1 MDRRMRIGDVARAC
15 EVSTDTIRW
24 YEKQGVLAPVH
35 RERNG
40 YRVYGAETIERVRV
54 VRRAIAVGFSVAELA
69 RIFRQRAA
77 GRPPCREVRALAAR
91 KLEELDARIE
101 ELAALRAQLAAMV
114 DDWDARLSRTVE
126 GEPARLLEGL
136 SAVSSQ
142 LSGEPR
148 HTPLRAKSRELRANE
163 RTSK

>member
-1 MDRRMRIGDVARAC
+1 MSRMDRRMRIGDVARAC
-15 EVSTDTIRW
+15 GVSTDTIRW

-77 GRPPCREVRALAAR
+77 GRPPCREVCARAGRAKARGARRAHRRAGRAAR
-91 KLEELDARIE
+91 AARRDGRR
-101 ELAALRAQLAAMV
+101 LGRAAQSDGRGRAGASHRI
-114 DDWDARLSRTVE
+114 DR
-126 GEPARLLEGL
+126 
-136 SAVSSQ
+136 
-142 LSGEPR
+142 
-148 HTPLRAKSRELRANE
+148 
-163 RTSK
+163 